1 MSATKDWLWLII
13 LVIIIGAIFIIL
25 LFPLRLENYNLNELT
40 KLIIFEKTYLAF
52 AIVIIAAIIVF
63 IGYLLKK
70 LWIINFG
77 FGVLFVGILL
87 VELYVFFTFVGIREG
102 VIKYEVC
109 ENLEPTIKLT
119 TISCILM
126 GYKPVNEDAIELA
139 SFLIFGII
147 LPFAVLFSITYGIFF
162 GIGIDK
168 LFGPYGKPIASI
180 LAFATAMFGMRQF
193 IGPFLIDLLAYGIW
207 GIFGVL
213 IAFILV
219 GALRSLVIKTFKMLE
234 STKKII
240 KGETGLYK
248 AKILNDIKEFVS
260 GAYEIIRNPAQH
272 RSEVIDAG
280 IEIAN
285 KYINILESM
294 LKTTKDKYEKVEI
307 ETRLVE
313 VRTIKNMLE
322 ALKNQSRQAPSIS

>member
-1 MSATKDWLWLII
+1 
-13 LVIIIGAIFIIL
+13 
-25 LFPLRLENYNLNELT
+25 
-40 KLIIFEKTYLAF
+40 
-52 AIVIIAAIIVF
+52 
-63 IGYLLKK
+63 
-70 LWIINFG
+70 
-77 FGVLFVGILL
+77 
-87 VELYVFFTFVGIREG
+87 
-102 VIKYEVC
+102 
-109 ENLEPTIKLT
+109 
-119 TISCILM
+119 
-126 GYKPVNEDAIELA
+126 
-139 SFLIFGII
+139 
-147 LPFAVLFSITYGIFF
+147 
-162 GIGIDK
+162 
-168 LFGPYGKPIASI
+168 
-180 LAFATAMFGMRQF
+180 
-193 IGPFLIDLLAYGIW
+193 GPFLIDLLAYGVW

-240 KGETGLYK
+240 KGEIGLYK

-285 KYINILESM
+285 KYISILESM

-322 ALKNQSRQAPSIS
+322 ALKNQSRPAPSIS